1 MDNIKEIVQLVVKNI
16 ADQQPQKEKDIQ
28 RVWEEVAGKKTAQAT
43 HIVGIKHGKLLIVT
57 DSSIRLFDLTLHKR
71 KFLNKLQEEWPELS
85 DISFKI
91 GKGK

>member
-1 MDNIKEIVQLVVKNI
+1 MDNIKEIIQLVVKNI

-28 RVWEEVAGKKTAQAT
+28 RAWEDAAGKKTAQAT
-43 HIVGIKHGKLLIVT
+43 HIVGIKDGRLLIMT
-57 DSSIRLFDLTLHKR
+57 DSSIRLFDLTLHKKR
-71 KFLNKLQEEWPELS
+71 FLSKLQEQWPELS